1 MEAILTAAEMRA
13 ADTAAIARG
22 TPSRVLMERAARAAL
37 TVLKENFN
45 TEKVLFCCG
54 SGNNGGDGLAMARF
68 FAAEGG
74 NAAVCYLGALD
85 DEGRPDKTGMSEECA
100 RQLALLPDT
109 VPLLT
114 VPDLI
119 GVSTVVDAVFGI
131 GLTRPVTG
139 RCREAFAAINEGAL
153 PVLALDIP
161 SGINADSGAICGIAI
176 KATQTVAIAA
186 RKYAHVLFPGAAL
199 CGRVH
204 VADIGITPLSFVG
217 SHLTRDTLSLLP
229 PRPRRAHKGSFGR
242 VLVVG
247 GSVEM
252 SGAAYLS
259 AKAAYRAGAGI
270 VEILTPTE
278 NRTIL
283 ATLLPEA
290 ILTCYTPQN
299 ASERLREALVR
310 ANAVALGMGLGQ
322 SALAATLVEEVLRS
336 TVPVVI
342 DADALNLIAKE
353 QRLAAYLQCRENAV
367 LTPHLGELSRLCGKS
382 IGHIAANM
390 TAEALAFSRQS
401 GAVVVLKDAHTVIAD
416 KDRLF
421 INTRGNSGMATAGSG
436 DVLSG
441 ITAALL
447 AAGADVQTAAACGV
461 VAHALAGDAAYAACG
476 SHGLMA
482 SDIIEALCK
491 VLP

>member
-1 MEAILTAAEMRA
+1 MQAILTAAEMRA
-13 ADTAAIARG
+13 ADTAAIERG
-22 TPSRVLMERAARAAL
+22 TPARVLMERAARAAL
-37 TVLKENFN
+37 TVLKEKFN
-45 TEKVLFCCG
+45 TERVLFCCG
-54 SGNNGGDGLAMARF
+54 GGNNGGDGLAMARF

-74 NAAVCYLGALD
+74 NTLVCYLGALCED
-85 DEGRPDKTGMSEECA
+85 GRPDKAKMSEECA
-100 RQLALLPDT
+100 RQLSLLPDT

-114 VPDLI
+114 APDFT

-139 RCREAFAAINEGAL
+139 RCHEAFAAINERAL

-161 SGINADSGAICGIAI
+161 SGVNADSGAVCGIAI
-176 KATQTVAIAA
+176 KACETVAIAA
-186 RKYAHVLFPGAAL
+186 RKYGHVLFPGAAL
-199 CGRVH
+199 CGNVQ
-204 VADIGITPLSFVG
+204 VADIGIPPLSFEASLLDSDV
-217 SHLTRDTLSLLP
+217 LSLLP

-247 GSVEM
+247 GSPEM

-283 ATLLPEA
+283 ATLLPES
-290 ILTCYTPQN
+290 ILTCYTAEN
-299 ASERLREALVR
+299 AGERLEQALVR
-310 ANAVALGMGLGQ
+310 ADAVALGMGLGQ
-322 SALAATLVEEVLRS
+322 STLAATLVEGVLKF

-353 QRLAAYLQCRENAV
+353 QKLAAYLQCRENAV

-382 IGHIAANM
+382 VGHIAANM
-390 TAEALAFSRQS
+390 TTEARAFSRQS

-421 INTRGNSGMATAGSG
+421 VNTFGNSGMATAGSG

-441 ITAALL
+441 IIAALL
-447 AAGADVQTAAACGV
+447 AAGADVQTAATCGV
-461 VAHALAGDAAYAACG
+461 VAHARAGDAALTVRG

-482 SDIIEALCK
+482 GDIIEGLCK
-491 VLP
+491 VLS